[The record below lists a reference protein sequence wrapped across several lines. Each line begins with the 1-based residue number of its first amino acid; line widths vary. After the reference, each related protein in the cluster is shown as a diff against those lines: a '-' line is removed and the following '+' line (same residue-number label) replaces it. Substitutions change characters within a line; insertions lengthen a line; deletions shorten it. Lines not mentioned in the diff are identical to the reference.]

1 MKYPLFFRSLA
12 KTSRRGFT
20 LFEMLLVLTIIG
32 LLMGLVIYSLSG
44 VTGDAQRQK
53 ARADILT
60 LREGLTAYQME
71 CGTLPTTDQGIK
83 ALWSKPTVEP
93 IPRHWSKQ
101 MDSEVLDPW
110 GHSYQYLYPGKHNS
124 DGFDLYSMGPD
135 GQTNPDHIIG
145 NWSDSDKP

>member
-1 MKYPLFFRSLA
+1 MKSPLFSHSA
-12 KTSRRGFT
+12 IHASRRGFT

-53 ARADILT
+53 AQADILT

-71 CGTLPTTDQGIK
+71 CGSLPSTDQGLK

-93 IPRHWSKQ
+93 LPQHWSRQ
-101 MDSEVLDPW
+101 MDGEVLDPW
-110 GHSYQYLYPGKHNS
+110 GHSYQYVNPGKHNPDS
-124 DGFDLYSMGPD
+124 YDLYSMGPD
-135 GQTNPDHIIG
+135 GQTNPDDIIG
-145 NWSDSDKP
+145 NWSNASKS